1 MNELK
6 YQVHIQNK
14 GWSDWLTE
22 GEFAGTIGEQL
33 RLEGIKIIG
42 AGRYR
47 VFTQNKGWGPWT
59 EPGEIAGFVGQSLRV
74 EAIEIQGKNTNYRTH
89 VQNVGWM
96 NWASNGETAGTIDG
110 SLRIEA
116 IQIIDSPQ
124 PLKSNTEKTFIKFDP
139 KPQPQPEPTVDLS
152 GLTICLDAGHGG
164 SDPGATSSVNES
176 AMNLD
181 VILKLG
187 NKLTKS
193 KASVIYTRTSDTY
206 VSLADRAAVA
216 NNNNVDLFVSV
227 HHNSASDPSAN
238 GSETICYP
246 GSQESLTLATLILD
260 NLVSSLKTRRR
271 SVIQRDDYTVTY
283 TNMPAVISEALFVSN
298 PNEVNKFLNGG
309 SDLEATAIFNAIKQF
324 KEKK

>member
-1 MNELK
+1 MSNNDLK
-6 YQVHIQNK
+6 CQVHIQNK
-14 GWSDWLTE
+14 GWTEWLTE
-22 GEFAGTIGEQL
+22 GELAGTIGEQL

-42 AGRYR
+42 AGPYR

-59 EPGEIAGFVGQSLRV
+59 DPGEIAGIVGQSLRI
-74 EAIEIQGKNTNYRTH
+74 EAIEIKGLTTNYHVH
-89 VQNVGWM
+89 VQNRGWM

-116 IQIIDSPQ
+116 IQIINSQ
-124 PLKSNTEKTFIKFDP
+124 HPLKVDNLNTFEKLTP
-139 KPQPQPEPTVDLS
+139 KPQPTADLS
-152 GLTICLDAGHGG
+152 GLKICLDAGHGG
-164 SDPGATSSVNES
+164 SDPGATSTIRES
-176 AMNLD
+176 DMNLD

-187 NKLTKS
+187 KKLKQS
-193 KASVIYTRTSDTY
+193 KATVVYTRTSDTY
-206 VSLADRAAVA
+206 VSLAARAAIA
-216 NNNNVDLFVSV
+216 NNNNADLFVSV

-246 GSQESLTLATLILD
+246 GSQESLKLATLILD

-298 PNEVNKFLNGG
+298 PNEVNLFLNGG
-309 SDLEATAIFNAIKQF
+309 SELEAQAIFNAIKQL